1 MSQDWSQ
8 PSDRAAA
15 AAAPFS
21 DEQRTWLEDCLR
33 RQLPSSSLSQSAT
46 TLVASV
52 ATTVVSQ
59 SSVAGEWTQPVM
71 SYSVL
76 PANSGVVVVAVLE
89 LLAGFLA
96 MVCVTW
102 VDWSVHCK

>member
-33 RQLPSSSLSQSAT
+33 RQLPSSSLSQPAT

-59 SSVAGEWTQPVM
+59 SSVAGEWTQCYELFMQCCLLIV
-71 SYSVL
+71 VL
-76 PANSGVVVVAVLE
+76 
-89 LLAGFLA
+89 LLLRCWNCSLDF
-96 MVCVTW
+96 
-102 VDWSVHCK
+102 

>member
-33 RQLPSSSLSQSAT
+33 RQLPSSSLSQPAT

-59 SSVAGEWTQPVM
+59 SSVAGEWTQC
-71 SYSVL
+71 YELFSV
-76 PANSGVVVVAVLE
+76 A
-89 LLAGFLA
+89 
-96 MVCVTW
+96 C
-102 VDWSVHCK
+102 